1 MGLMGQGTPH
11 RGSVTPRPSAAASP
25 SAPSPSVTAVSGAGS
40 VLGARAFAPD
50 PPVLSRMLR
59 GYAHIRQ
66 SLTMLDVPVVAAADS
81 ALDELLAE

>member
-1 MGLMGQGTPH
+1 TPH

-40 VLGARAFAPD
+40 VL
-50 PPVLSRMLR
+50 
-59 GYAHIRQ
+59 
-66 SLTMLDVPVVAAADS
+66 DVPVVAAADS